1 MDPRTALARELD
13 ALADITDQYA
23 EGVTP
28 ATHLWAQEARV
39 HRARAAVCRY
49 DAGGDPL
56 LLRAVRALAG
66 LDPDAFK
73 SVTPDAMHRVL
84 DRRGWTKTG
93 EIPWA
98 GDPSRVGFH
107 TYDHPTAL
115 GCGGDPMGVIPAVL
129 VPEGPDA
136 HDYPR
141 RVMEWATDVAAR
153 HGDVAPAEVLAE
165 AWEEP

>member
-1 MDPRTALARELD
+1 MDPRIALAQEYD
-13 ALADITDQYA
+13 ALAEITDQYYR
-23 EGVTP
+23 EH
-28 ATHLWAQEARV
+28 ATRQELWQQEARV
-39 HRARAAVCRY
+39 HRALAAVYRHEAES
-49 DAGGDPL
+49 DL

-66 LDPDAFK
+66 LDPDALK
-73 SVTPDAMHRVL
+73 SITPEAMRRVL
-84 DRRGWTKTG
+84 GRRGWTKTG

-136 HDYPR
+136 HDYPC

-165 AWEEP
+165 AWGKP

>member
-1 MDPRTALARELD
+1 MNPRTALAAELD

-23 EGVTP
+23 QGVVP

-39 HRARAAVCRY
+39 HRAHANLHRA
-49 DAGGDPL
+49 PQET

-66 LDPDAFK
+66 LDPDALK
-73 SVTPDAMHRVL
+73 SITPEAMHRVL

-141 RVMEWATDVAAR
+141 RVVDWAHDLAIR

-165 AWEEP
+165 AWAKP

>member
-1 MDPRTALARELD
+1 MDPRIALAQEYD
-13 ALADITDQYA
+13 ALAEITDQYYR
-23 EGVTP
+23 EH
-28 ATHLWAQEARV
+28 ATRQELWQQEARV
-39 HRARAAVCRY
+39 NRALAAVYRHEAES
-49 DAGGDPL
+49 DL

-66 LDPDAFK
+66 LDKDSLKAT
-73 SVTPDAMHRVL
+73 SPDAMRRVL
-84 DRRGWTKTG
+84 VARGWTKTG

-98 GDPSRVGFH
+98 GDPSRTAFD

-165 AWEEP
+165 AWAKP